1 MLTSA
6 SEDALISDP
15 SEAMVIGEKES
26 RAWPPARLMLPEARM
41 SG

>member
-6 SEDALISDP
+6 SEAALISDP
-15 SEAMVIGEKES
+15 SEAMVSGENE
-26 RAWPPARLMLPEARM
+26 RTAWPPARLMQPDAKM